1 MTSTDLN
8 IYPQDPIG
16 DTLDF
21 PQGTSEQA
29 IAALGELKS
38 AALPTAA
45 QGGAASTLAMDPM
58 AAPAAAPAAS
68 AARFMPWLVG
78 GSVLA
83 LAGAGLLVWLR

>member
-38 AALPTAA
+38 AAPPTAA
-45 QGGAASTLAMDPM
+45 QGVADSTLATGPVT
-58 AAPAAAPAAS
+58 APTAAS
-68 AARFMPWLVG
+68 AASSARFMPWLVG

-83 LAGAGLLVWLR
+83 VAGAGLLVWLR